1 MKIWIVPFPF
11 DWWKEGEI
19 LVRANTP
26 DEALEK
32 AQRHIMITEG
42 RPDLLRFV
50 GLRCVIPS
58 PEEEDH
64 EPRFVPETP
73 TEWTGD
79 IYVNWGD
86 DE

>member
-26 DEALEK
+26 GEALEK
-32 AQRHIMITEG
+32 ARGHIMKE

-50 GLRCVIPS
+50 GLRFVMP
-58 PEEEDH
+58 PGDGKDH